1 MIKCWKYG
9 VAPPQKCRIE
19 VEKYRIRRGE
29 LTYHLAAHKKEA
41 LELATLKT
49 SWILEF
55 KKDILSDL
63 FCRQLV
69 IFISSYHLIFLL
81 RHGRKLKKKL
91 FHQESKW
98 LWKKTKNCFYFRTD
112 KNLFLNDVNDI
123 FCWNSQLCMTHFQQ
137 TKKTL
142 LKNRI

>member
-63 FCRQLV
+63 FCKQLSY
-69 IFISSYHLIFLL
+69 FHFFLPFDSSPTSQQKI
-81 RHGRKLKKKL
+81 KKS

-98 LWKKTKNCFYFRTD
+98 LWKKTKIVFYFRAD
-112 KNLFLNDVNDI
+112 KKI
-123 FCWNSQLCMTHFQQ
+123 FSWMTSMIFFAETVSCVWRIFNKQ
-137 TKKTL
+137 KTL